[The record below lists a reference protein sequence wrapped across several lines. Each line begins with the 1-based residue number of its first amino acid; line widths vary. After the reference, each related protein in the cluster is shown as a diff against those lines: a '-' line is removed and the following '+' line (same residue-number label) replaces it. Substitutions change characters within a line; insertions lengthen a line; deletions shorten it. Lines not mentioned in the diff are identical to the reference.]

1 MATSAF
7 PGLGAAVPQHTLC
20 SSQAKLLPHP
30 GQILCFPGLPL
41 SSSNPTL
48 RTSLNGHVTYIA
60 LAVTLFGINFS
71 LSTIPVALH
80 FFFFLRKVAI
90 SPLIVVIYRMLLFG
104 TSV

>member
-48 RTSLNGHVTYIA
+48 STSLNGYGTYIA

-80 FFFFLRKVAI
+80 FFFLRKVAI